1 MKPECPQLAKK
12 CFMFYLFLQV
22 VNDGIILSFVSYPSA
37 MSYMDAPPLWSFL
50 FFFMLVNLA
59 ISSSCGGIQTI
70 ATFFMDEWPS
80 LRKKRMLVFICIS
93 VFLYLC
99 GKKIMKIVNISHSC
113 TQVLL
118 YFTHDTFQAFRCV
131 AKAEYYYLHCT
142 ISGVH
147 QASYLFYGSKQ
158 SLSHGFMEFKDLLTI
173 SKKWV

>member
-1 MKPECPQLAKK
+1 
-12 CFMFYLFLQV
+12 MFYLFLQV

-99 GKKIMKIVNISHSC
+99 GKKITKRVNAYHIAVLRCFYTLLMIHFRPSVVLRRRNTTIYIVRSAVYIKPPICSMDRNSHCRMVLWNSKIC
-113 TQVLL
+113 
-118 YFTHDTFQAFRCV
+118 
-131 AKAEYYYLHCT
+131 
-142 ISGVH
+142 
-147 QASYLFYGSKQ
+147 
-158 SLSHGFMEFKDLLTI
+158 
-173 SKKWV
+173 